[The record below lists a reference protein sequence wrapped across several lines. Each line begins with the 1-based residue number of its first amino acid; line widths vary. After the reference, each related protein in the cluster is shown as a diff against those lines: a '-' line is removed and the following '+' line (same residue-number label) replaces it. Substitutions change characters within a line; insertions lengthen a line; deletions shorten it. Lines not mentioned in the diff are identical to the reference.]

1 MGQKK
6 FNIKAN
12 NVVCVCPKC
21 GNNTEFVAHSEQC
34 GIDTCDVW
42 IVCKCGYDPTQGKI
56 GHRMEDVW
64 GTLDKETI
72 SVAIDVW
79 NDEILDAYP
88 IN

>member
-6 FNIKAN
+6 FNIKPN
-12 NVVCVCPKC
+12 NVVCICPKC

-42 IVCKCGYDPTQGKI
+42 
-56 GHRMEDVW
+56 
-64 GTLDKETI
+64 
-72 SVAIDVW
+72 
-79 NDEILDAYP
+79 NDEILDAHS